1 MKQTEPSPLIGSRP
15 SPLPSDWLMPPCHHD
30 IVTVCGEHSHDK
42 WLLVSSFL
50 SSLGLISGSYHIWS
64 NDKEGIHE
72 HLTFLKCYIHQ
83 YILFLSSFRFN
94 PTGDWRLE
102 TEPTCS
108 LIPVFPVPTSV
119 NKLPAPVRPNNIA
132 NPSQK
137 FEGKIIFDRYNI
149 LMDIVKH
156 CHLIIKAL
164 DCKRKTLTIIYPFI
178 RS

>member
-1 MKQTEPSPLIGSRP
+1 MKQTEPSPLIGSG
-15 SPLPSDWLMPPCHHD
+15 PLTYPLIGWCPPCHHN
-30 IVTVCGEHSHDK
+30 IVSVCGEHSPDK

-50 SSLGLISGSYHIWS
+50 SSLSLISGSYQRPDEMTRAEQMNILHYLNATLHIS
-64 NDKEGIHE
+64 
-72 HLTFLKCYIHQ
+72 Q
-83 YILFLSSFRFN
+83 YFVLSFRIR
-94 PTGDWRLE
+94 PDWDWRLSL
-102 TEPTCS
+102 TCS

-132 NPSQK
+132 NPSRK
-137 FEGKIIFDRYNI
+137 FEGKIRFDRYNI

>member
-1 MKQTEPSPLIGSRP
+1 MNILHSLNGTLH
-15 SPLPSDWLMPPCHHD
+15 LPQNF
-30 IVTVCGEHSHDK
+30 
-42 WLLVSSFL
+42 VSSFR
-50 SSLGLISGSYHIWS
+50 IKP
-64 NDKEGIHE
+64 D
-72 HLTFLKCYIHQ
+72 C
-83 YILFLSSFRFN
+83 
-94 PTGDWRLE
+94 GDWRLS
-102 TEPTCS
+102 PTCS

-132 NPSQK
+132 NPSRK
-137 FEGKIIFDRYNI
+137 FEGKIRFDRYNI